1 MDCLRVSCSFSYPSR
16 QPPTPTRTP
25 TSATFAQSFETPKQE
40 SSFFDPRVTWDT
52 ANPWAT
58 SPELWK
64 TPQYPSFGTPGKSPV
79 TPLGT
84 KRPLSS
90 QDLEAQIASH
100 VHHLS
105 PNPRIPL
112 PPVEPSRQLS
122 SSPNPLSSAKR
133 PRHRV
138 SDTELTPLKTGLD
151 QDPSSSMHSASS
163 MQTPPPTGTS
173 ATKRKAQKAQIAQL
187 AKQTT
192 TSGRRMSSPNFQHNE
207 NGDTPSLQIEASPG
221 FPSLQFSPEGFS
233 FPMSGPATA
242 PVFPQHKLF
251 WDPEQSTDTMSL
263 DFTNNDLFALGI
275 AHEKSID
282 PFTSHQTQATITTIP
297 SSSFNGL
304 EGSQDDLAVFPVS
317 AKAPSKKF
325 SKSKLTA
332 SVVDPALLF
341 SSPSRPSD
349 LHNLPPSSQSDLNN
363 TLQPYAHQIQD
374 ARREDEMKLG
384 SKPKRR
390 RGPETDSP
398 AVKAAVQTLRDEDNE
413 RPVLKRSITD
423 SVLKSFNENAPPNL
437 ALREYT
443 LKDPPRRKSPSKKQ
457 AYHSSEHSLA
467 EQRPKK
473 QTTLTL
479 TIDAS
484 GRAKTEAKF
493 VGEQADLPTSSE
505 MDVDSLSAESESSS
519 SEEDHY
525 VTSRHQSFTVSR
537 QKSAKI
543 KMTRFTT
550 DSKTHSQKSSYA
562 STLASNSTGSG
573 AFPQA
578 KSKTRTP
585 SNLSYPSSGPRHLP
599 VPVSDQESSSA
610 IISDRLDG
618 KEIESELETV
628 VDSDEDRG
636 DAQSELKKV
645 IRNQS
650 QRKASQPVNP
660 NPRMQLSTQY
670 PDPSYGGQLAPY
682 PYHDALT
689 PSHQS
694 YHNVSPTTITDPKYT
709 TPHAHADSQACDSV
723 RCVCHVQ
730 NSDGEP
736 MITW

>member
-1 MDCLRVSCSFSYPSR
+1 MEATNFSYPSG

-79 TPLGT
+79 TPSGT

-105 PNPRIPL
+105 PNPCIPL

-133 PRHRV
+133 PCPRA
-138 SDTELTPLKTGLD
+138 SETELTPLKTGLD

-173 ATKRKAQKAQIAQL
+173 ASRRKAQQAQVAKL

-192 TSGRRMSSPNFQHNE
+192 ISGRRMSSPSFQHTE
-207 NGDTPSLQIEASPG
+207 NGEAPSLQIESSPG

-251 WDPEQSTDTMSL
+251 WDPEQSNDSMNL
-263 DFTNNDLFALGI
+263 DFANNDFFALGI
-275 AHEKSID
+275 AHEKSTD
-282 PFTSHQTQATITTIP
+282 PFTSQQTQTAVTTIP

-304 EGSQDDLAVFPVS
+304 EGSQDDLAMFPVS
-317 AKAPSKKF
+317 AKAPAKKF

-341 SSPSRPSD
+341 SSPGRTSE
-349 LHNLPPSSQSDLNN
+349 LHNLPPSSQSDLND

-374 ARREDEMKLG
+374 AKREDEMRLG

-398 AVKAAVQTLRDEDNE
+398 AVKAALQTLRDEDNE
-413 RPVLKRSITD
+413 RPNLKRSITD
-423 SVLKSFNENAPPNL
+423 SVLKSFDENAPPNL
-437 ALREYT
+437 ALRGHM
-443 LKDPPRRKSPSKKQ
+443 LKDPPRRRSPSQKQ
-457 AYHSSEHSLA
+457 AHYSSEHALA
-467 EQRPKK
+467 NRRLKK

-493 VGEQADLPTSSE
+493 VGEQADLPTSSK

-519 SEEDHY
+519 SEEEDY
-525 VTSRHQSFTVSR
+525 VTSRHQSFNASR
-537 QKSAKI
+537 QKPAKI
-543 KMTRFTT
+543 KITRFAT

-573 AFPQA
+573 AFVQA
-578 KSKTRTP
+578 TSKTRIP
-585 SNLSYPSSGPRHLP
+585 SNLSYPSSGPSHLSISI
-599 VPVSDQESSSA
+599 SDQESSST

-618 KEIESELETV
+618 KEIETELETV
-628 VDSDEDRG
+628 VDSDEGRG

-645 IRNQS
+645 IRNRS
-650 QRKASQPVNP
+650 QRKANQPVIP
-660 NPRMQLSTQY
+660 NPQTQRSTQY

-694 YHNVSPTTITDPKYT
+694 YHNVSPTTITAPNYT
-709 TPHAHADSQACDSV
+709 TLHSHADSQTSDNI

-730 NSDGEP
+730 DSDGEP
-736 MITW
+736 MIMW